1 MTTAIQDRQEPQP
14 PHSAPSPASVAERVS
29 ILSASLARV
38 RPAGMSDDAA
48 HEWLTV
54 CATDVAHLPA
64 TVLQQAAREAG
75 RIVTHHGQIIPAI
88 LGSFT
93 VKRHEQHERTVRQL
107 QRDGHSLPGRS
118 APALTDRRGGSKQ
131 IGSIKAIEDHRG

>member
-1 MTTAIQDRQEPQP
+1 MQP
-14 PHSAPSPASVAERVS
+14 SAPSPASVAERVS
-29 ILSASLARV
+29 ILSACLARV

-64 TVLQQAAREAG
+64 SVLQQAAREAG
-75 RIVTHHGQIIPAI
+75 RTVTHHGQIIPAI

-93 VKRHEQHERTVRQL
+93 VKSHEQHERTVRQL
-107 QRDGHSLPGRS
+107 QRDGHQLPGRT
-118 APALTDRRGGSKQ
+118 APALTDGRGGTKQ
-131 IGSIKAIEDHRG
+131 IGQVKALAEHRG